1 MMVSSV
7 HSVCKK
13 GYYVCIISG
22 LAETNNPEKELE
34 PAFEVVGS
42 VLEKFI
48 TISDWLVPI
57 SQNMDD

>member
-13 GYYVCIISG
+13 GYYVCIVS
-22 LAETNNPEKELE
+22 ANVETGNPEKELE
-34 PAFEVVGS
+34 PAYQMIGP

-48 TISDWLVPI
+48 SVKKII
-57 SQNMDD
+57 KIN